1 MLPMRANLSNVSST
15 SADIE
20 KHGAAA
26 SSERNWDGSTMP
38 SHKDKLAIVT
48 GANSGIGFAAAKALA
63 AHGAHV
69 ILACRNED
77 RGRRAEE
84 LIRQELELAKLPS
97 NAVGSVEF
105 MLVDVGDPA
114 SVRAFACAFHE
125 KFDHLDLLINNA
137 GVSVPAQRH
146 TPGGL
151 EAHFAINHLGHFY
164 LTSLLLDLLRRS
176 KDQARVVNVSSL
188 AHYFA
193 WMYLDFSTLGHT
205 RGSLRDYFTT
215 KMANL
220 LFTYEL
226 QRRLQSAQVENVV
239 AVAAH
244 PGLTHSDIWNR
255 YYRSTFPSWLAEIF
269 VWLVSWLPFMTS
281 QMGALPI
288 LYAATMKNV
297 KGGEYYGP
305 NGFLHMR
312 GYPVLEAG
320 AESSH
325 SLEDANKLWKL
336 SEDTLNEKFKL

>member
-1 MLPMRANLSNVSST
+1 M
-15 SADIE
+15 
-20 KHGAAA
+20 GAAGSTA
-26 SSERNWDGSTMP
+26 KWDGSTMP
-38 SHKDKLAIVT
+38 SQKHKLAIVT
-48 GANSGIGFAAAKALA
+48 GANSGIGFEAAKALA
-63 AHGAHV
+63 LRGAHV
-69 ILACRNED
+69 ILACRNEG

-84 LIRQELELAKLPS
+84 LIREELAKGPS
-97 NAVGSVEF
+97 GEVGTVEF
-105 MLVDVGDPA
+105 MQLDVGDYA
-114 SVRAFACAFHE
+114 SVRDFARAYQE
-125 KFDHLDLLINNA
+125 KFDHVDVLINNA

-146 TPGGL
+146 TPNGL

-164 LTSLLLDLLRRS
+164 LTSLLLGSLRRA

-193 WMYLDFSTLGHT
+193 WMYLNFSTLGHT
-205 RGSLRDYFTT
+205 RGSLRDYMTS

-220 LFTYEL
+220 LFTFEL
-226 QRRLQSAQVENVV
+226 QRRLQSAQIDNVI

-255 YYRSTFPSWLAEIF
+255 YYRSTFPRWLAEIL

-281 QMGALPI
+281 QLGVLPI

-312 GYPVLEAG
+312 GYPALEAG
-320 AESSH
+320 APSSH
-325 SLEDANKLWKL
+325 SLENASKLWTL
-336 SEDTLNEKFKL
+336 SEDTLDEKFEV

>member
-1 MLPMRANLSNVSST
+1 MGLATST
-15 SADIE
+15 
-20 KHGAAA
+20 
-26 SSERNWDGSTMP
+26 ERNWDGSAMP
-38 SHKDKLAIVT
+38 SQKDKLAIVT
-48 GANSGIGFAAAKALA
+48 GANSGIGFEAAKALA

-69 ILACRNED
+69 ILACRNEG

-84 LIRQELELAKLPS
+84 LIREEIAKLS
-97 NAVGSVEF
+97 ADVAGSVEF
-105 MLVDVGDPA
+105 MQVDVGDPA
-114 SVRAFACAFHE
+114 SVCEFARAFHE

-137 GVSVPAQRH
+137 GVSVPTQRH
-146 TPGGL
+146 TLNGL

-164 LTSLLLDLLRRS
+164 LTSLLLDLLRQS
-176 KDQARVVNVSSL
+176 KDQSRVVNVSSL

-193 WMYLDFSTLGHT
+193 WMYLSFSMLGHT
-205 RGSLRDYFTT
+205 RGSLRDYLTS

-220 LFTYEL
+220 LFTFEL

-255 YYRSTFPSWLAEIF
+255 YYRSTFPNWLAEIF
-269 VWLVSWLPFMTS
+269 VWLLSWVPFMTS

-288 LYAATMKNV
+288 LYAATMKSV

-312 GYPVLEAG
+312 GYPALEAG
-320 AESSH
+320 AKSSH
-325 SLEDANKLWKL
+325 SLENANKLWML
-336 SEDTLNEKFKL
+336 SEDTLDEKFKL

>member
-1 MLPMRANLSNVSST
+1 M
-15 SADIE
+15 
-20 KHGAAA
+20 GAAA
-26 SSERNWDGSTMP
+26 TSERNWDGSTMP
-38 SHKDKLAIVT
+38 SQKDKLAIVT

-63 AHGAHV
+63 ARGAHV
-69 ILACRNED
+69 IIACRNEG
-77 RGRRAEE
+77 RGRHAED
-84 LIRQELELAKLPS
+84 LIRQGLSELPG
-97 NAVGSVEF
+97 NDVGSVEF
-105 MLVDVGDPA
+105 MLVDIGDPA
-114 SVRAFACAFHE
+114 SVRNFARAFHE
-125 KFDHLDLLINNA
+125 RFDHLDLLINNA
-137 GVSVPAQRH
+137 GVSVPAERYTQ
-146 TPGGL
+146 GGL

-205 RGSLRDYFTT
+205 RGSLRDYLTT

-244 PGLTHSDIWNR
+244 PGLTHTDIWNR

-281 QMGALPI
+281 QMGALSI
-288 LYAATMKNV
+288 LYAATVKNV

-305 NGFLHMR
+305 DGFLHIR

-320 AESSH
+320 AKSSH
-325 SLEDANKLWKL
+325 SLEDANNLWKL
-336 SEDTLNEKFKL
+336 SEDTLSEKFKI